1 MRFVTNANR
10 HNVLRLPVWVG
21 SEALRSV
28 LEEIAS
34 PGRRALLILD
44 FQDTKH
50 IQLQALQQ
58 FMGRIRQ
65 LGPLPRPILLAGLN
79 PYCEQILR
87 FALNPHDWDQFLEV
101 TGDLDLTAPRGN
113 GTVEDVASEWEQLGN
128 GGFAAAI
135 SRPCPN

>member
-44 FQDTKH
+44 FQATGGYKVVH
-50 IQLQALQQ
+50 LAS
-58 FMGRIRQ
+58 G
-65 LGPLPRPILLAGLN
+65 GP
-79 PYCEQILR
+79 
-87 FALNPHDWDQFLEV
+87 DEV
-101 TGDLDLTAPRGN
+101 YGG
-113 GTVEDVASEWEQLGN
+113 SEH
-128 GGFAAAI
+128 
-135 SRPCPN
+135 